1 MPFKQI
7 DKFDLKE
14 TDYFILSTN
23 TEQIFKENIKLFNI
37 CGKKNNET
45 FIKSLFN

>member
-23 TEQIFKENIKLFNI
+23 SEQIFKENTQLFNNY
-37 CGKKNNET
+37 GKK
-45 FIKSLFN
+45 K